1 MKKIILTCLVI
12 LTTITCSI
20 LPAPK
25 DVLAANSTTEQTSHL
40 TSGIFSAVR
49 LPAKN
54 SSSIQLSYVELEE
67 KEKWILDEVLSDYV
81 SEAVVELTESGT
93 DYTIGEWIDREAYT
107 CLILGKKLP
116 AGSLYTA
123 CGYTKVGGS
132 YVYFELSSEA
142 PLTEQLVRQEIERNF
157 SEKQQTAWG
166 IC

>member
-1 MKKIILTCLVI
+1 MKKIILACLI
-12 LTTITCSI
+12 TLTTILCSI
-20 LPAPK
+20 LYAPK
-25 DVLAANSTTEQTSHL
+25 EILAANSTTEQTFHL
-40 TSGIFSAVR
+40 ASGIFSAVR

-54 SSSIQLSYVELEE
+54 SSPIQLSYVELEE

-81 SEAVVELTESGT
+81 SEAVVELIESGT
-93 DYTIGEWIDREAYT
+93 DYTIGNWIDREAYT
-107 CLILGKKLP
+107 CLILEKKLP

-123 CGYTKVGGS
+123 CGYAKAGGS

-157 SEKQQTAWG
+157 SENQQTAWG